1 MTRLRGGAFGS
12 VTRFAAIALL
22 AVGSSRATA
31 QRPTAER
38 PAAPAASGQ
47 PSTVDSAAAA
57 RGLRMGFLVRPD
69 TVTVGD
75 AFALIVTIEVPVSA
89 TVQWPVL
96 GDTAAAVAMRVPT
109 RVTTEVTGSTRRERA
124 EYSLAAWRVGLLPI
138 AFPDVV
144 VRLPSGVVTVPVR
157 DARVFVATVLPGD
170 TSLHVPKPARPLFP
184 RVVPWWE
191 AWWPPAA
198 VVAALLLLW
207 WLWRRRRSRV
217 VPRVAA
223 SLDVFAR
230 AMHDFDRLQRL
241 ALADVGERGR
251 AVALSVEILRT
262 YLAARITGSTLA
274 QTSPELLAVIG
285 DDDRVP
291 RDRLASLLEDADAIK
306 FAHQPVSLD
315 RSRALQGESRAI
327 VEAVEAAEQARRVA
341 EERARRDALREAQAQ
356 AKAEE
361 ERARRASRRPK
372 VGAP

>member
-1 MTRLRGGAFGS
+1 MTRVRGGALRS
-12 VTRFAAIALL
+12 VARCAAMGLALV
-22 AVGSSRATA
+22 AVVSARALA
-31 QRPTAER
+31 QRASAAS
-38 PAAPAASGQ
+38 AAPQ
-47 PSTVDSAAAA
+47 PPTRDSAAAA
-57 RGLRMGFLVRPD
+57 RALRVGFLVRPD

-75 AFALIVTIEVPVSA
+75 AFTLIVTVEVPVDA

-109 RVTTEVTGSTRRERA
+109 RVTTELAGTTRRERA
-124 EYSLAAWRVGLLPI
+124 EYSLAAWRVGSLPI

-144 VRLPSGVVTVPVR
+144 VRLPSGVVAVPVR

-191 AWWPPAA
+191 AWWPAAA
-198 VVAALLLLW
+198 VVAALLVLW
-207 WLWRRRRSRV
+207 WMWRRRRARV
-217 VPRVAA
+217 VLRVAA
-223 SLDVFAR
+223 PLDVFAR

-262 YLAARITGSTLA
+262 YVAARITGSTLA
-274 QTSPELLAVIG
+274 QTSPEMLTAIG
-285 DDDRVP
+285 DDARVP

-315 RSRALQGESRAI
+315 RARTLQGEARAI
-327 VEAVEAAEQARRVA
+327 VELVEAAEQARRAA
-341 EERARRDALREAQAQ
+341 EERARREALRDAQAQ
-356 AKAEE
+356 AKADE